1 MKDQRE
7 RRAKLNIIVSLLGQF
22 VTLVCGLIIPRLLIG
37 QFGSEAYGATTS
49 ISQFLTYIT
58 LLEAGIGGVAR
69 SALYKPLADGDMR
82 QISAVVCEIKRF
94 FRVIGYIF
102 AAYVLVLACTF
113 QRIADVRCF
122 DWLSTAALVVVISIS
137 TFAQYFIGV
146 SYAVL
151 LQASQRTYITTVIS
165 MAATVLNTVFIVFF
179 ATRGFSLIIVKL
191 ASSIVFALKPLAMWA
206 YVGKHFQLVQVKE
219 RNPKLLEQKWNGLG
233 QHLAFFL
240 HSNTDIAV
248 LTILANLATVAVY
261 SVYHMVV
268 TQIQNVTTSFSA
280 GMEAIFGD
288 MLAKKEMN
296 LLRRTFSYYE
306 TLLSVISVILFS
318 VTAVMIVPFIK
329 LYTKGITDVNYIQPV
344 FAILLVIASLL
355 YCLRIPYHA
364 LTIAAGHFRQTQI
377 AAYGEAII
385 NITVSIVLVIRFGL
399 VGVAVGTVSAVLFR
413 FFYYIFYLSRNI
425 FFRQIWVSV
434 KRIGVNGLTFALIA
448 IGCGCF
454 VSRIHISTY
463 VEWIACSVVVGF
475 ASVLIVLLSMYLFY
489 REDLAPVLNKVF
501 RRKSR

>member
-22 VTLVCGLIIPRLLIG
+22 VTLTCGLIVPRLLIG

-49 ISQFLTYIT
+49 ISQFLAYIT

-102 AAYVLVLACTF
+102 AVYVIMLACTF

-137 TFAQYFIGV
+137 TFAQYFIGI

-165 MAATVLNTVFIVFF
+165 MAATVLNTMLIVVL
-179 ATRGFSLIIVKL
+179 TTHGFSLIIVKL
-191 ASSIVFALKPLAMWA
+191 ASSVVFALKPLAMWV
-206 YVGKHFQLVQVKE
+206 YVRKHFQLVHVKE
-219 RNPKLLEQKWNGLG
+219 HNPQLLAQKWNGLG

-261 SVYHMVV
+261 SVYNMVV

-288 MLAKKEMN
+288 MLAKKEMD
-296 LLRRTFSYYE
+296 LLKRTFSYYE
-306 TLLSVISVILFS
+306 TLLSVISLILFS
-318 VTAVMIVPFIK
+318 VTAVMIVPFVK
-329 LYTKGITDVNYIQPV
+329 LYTKGITDVNYIQPA
-344 FAILLVIASLL
+344 FAFLLVIASLL

-364 LTIAAGHFRQTQI
+364 LTIAAGHFRQTQF
-377 AAYGEAII
+377 AAYGEAFI
-385 NITVSIVLVIRFGL
+385 NITVSVILVIRCGL
-399 VGVAVGTVSAVLFR
+399 VGVAIGTVLAVLFR
-413 FFYYIFYLSRNI
+413 FFYYIYYLSKNI
-425 FFRQIWVSV
+425 FFREVSISA
-434 KRIGVNGLTFALIA
+434 KRFGVNGLTFALIV

-454 VSRIHISTY
+454 VSRIRISTY
-463 VEWIACSVVVGF
+463 VEWVACSAVVGLVS
-475 ASVLIVLLSMYLFY
+475 ALTVLISMYLFY
-489 REDLAPVLNKVF
+489 REDLTPVLNKVF